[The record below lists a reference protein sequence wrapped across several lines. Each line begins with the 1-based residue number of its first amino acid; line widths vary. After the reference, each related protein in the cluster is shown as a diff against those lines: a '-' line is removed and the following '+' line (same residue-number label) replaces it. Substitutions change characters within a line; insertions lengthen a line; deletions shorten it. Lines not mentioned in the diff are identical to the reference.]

1 MNEFEDP
8 QIERLLGSAGGS
20 FPDVNTAYSQVTGRV
35 RVIRR
40 RRAVVATTA
49 ACLLL
54 AGGAAFAFQGAGGS
68 RSNLS
73 PSDTASLPDDS
84 VTDSSTPSSTDDSQT
99 PGTVDDGGS
108 TGSNNGTGGTTAGG
122 GTTSGGGGTTP
133 NTAGTTDG
141 TTTTVAAAPQ
151 FFNYDGIGGAIT
163 VRLQNG
169 ALSLVSSSPSAG
181 FHVDSSLSRAD
192 RVEVRFR
199 SNSSSQYTNIR
210 VDLVGGQPQLEL
222 DEKD

>member
-8 QIERLLGSAGGS
+8 QLERLLGSAGGS
-20 FPDVNTAYSQVTGRV
+20 FPDVNTAYSRVTGRV

-40 RRAVVATTA
+40 RRAMVATTA

-54 AGGAAFAFQGAGGS
+54 AGGAAFAFQGASDS

-99 PGTVDDGGS
+99 PGTVDDGG
-108 TGSNNGTGGTTAGG
+108 TNGGTGGTTPGG
-122 GTTSGGGGTTP
+122 GITSGGGTP
-133 NTAGTTDG
+133 TTDG

-169 ALSLVSSSPSAG
+169 ALSLVSSKDGIP
-181 FHVDSSLSRAD
+181 
-192 RVEVRFR
+192 VE
-199 SNSSSQYTNIR
+199 
-210 VDLVGGQPQLEL
+210 
-222 DEKD
+222 